1 MKEEKKESKKKK
13 SSSKKSSRKR
23 GFFGRLFVF
32 LLTILAFIG
41 VMAMAMSVLSSYV
54 DPVKFPW
61 MAYFGLAFWVIFLYN
76 IMILMFLLL
85 LWSRMAWF
93 SIIALIISIPGV
105 YKSFS
110 AGSAQEGGELRVMSY
125 NVLNFSDYH
134 GLGKSREEVA
144 NRVANFVLENNP
156 DVLCIQ
162 EFSEFMPKLGRKD
175 CIAKYG
181 ELLKMPYQYYHTK
194 QHYGSNVIFSK
205 YPLSALDADD
215 AMGGENA
222 YGPVAKVD
230 AGKKGVF
237 YVVCC
242 HLTSFQLTNE
252 EITVFSD
259 TGNSKEEVKTKSK
272 SILVKLKNAYE
283 KRSQEVSK
291 MLEDIPNDGRAIV
304 LCGDFN
310 DTPLSYTYHQIK
322 RAGFTDGFVK
332 VGRGVGRTYAGKL
345 PMLRIDYVWGNDQ
358 IQPTAFKRLKF
369 KGSDHFPVMMDFNL
383 NHGL

>member
-1 MKEEKKESKKKK
+1 MKKEDKKESKKKNSRK
-13 SSSKKSSRKR
+13 SSGKR
-23 GFFGRLFVF
+23 GFFAKLFIF
-32 LLTILAFIG
+32 LLTVLAVIG
-41 VMAMAMSVLSSYV
+41 LIAMAMSVLSSYV
-54 DPVKFPW
+54 DPVKFSW
-61 MAYFGLAFWVIFLYN
+61 MAYFGLAFWMILMYN
-76 IMILMFLLL
+76 ILILMFLVLM
-85 LWSRMAWF
+85 WSRMAWV
-93 SIIALIISIPGV
+93 SVIALVISLPGV

-110 AGSAQEGGELRVMSY
+110 AGSPQEGGELRVMSY
-125 NVLNFSDYH
+125 NVLNFSDYY
-134 GLGKSREEVA
+134 GSGKSREEVA
-144 NRVANFVLENNP
+144 HRVANFVLEHNP
-156 DVLCIQ
+156 DVLCVQ
-162 EFSEFMPKLGRKD
+162 EFAEFMPKTGRKD
-175 CIAKYG
+175 CIAQYG

-205 YPLSALDADD
+205 YPLSAVDADD
-215 AMGGENA
+215 ALGGENE
-222 YGPVAKVD
+222 YGAVAKVD

-242 HLTSFQLTNE
+242 HLASFQLTND

-259 TGNSKEEVKTKSK
+259 TSNSKEEVKTKGK

-291 MLEDIPNDGRAIV
+291 MLEDMPSDGRAIV

-322 RAGFTDGFVK
+322 RAGFTDGFVE

-345 PMLRIDYVWGNDQ
+345 PMLRIDYVWGNGQ

-369 KGSDHFPVMMDFNL
+369 KGSDHFPVMMDFNV